1 MSKVND
7 GGPAFPSNRDM
18 RYGGMTLRQYAAIK
32 LRVPNSGTDWLD
44 EMIRTSLR
52 DDLAAKA
59 MQGYLSS
66 SWQAKELDSLGK
78 SSCEQM
84 AIVAEISYAMA
95 DATIKMARS
104 RSSARDSYAMADATI
119 KARGASLMHVN
130 PNEAPPGFEAVAAG
144 ARDVTAACDG
154 CAFQPLPHGAC
165 AKHKCMGWERDDGF
179 SVIFVP
185 CTNKPATA
193 NFPNDDMGTP
203 V

>member
-52 DDLAAKA
+52 DEFAAKA
-59 MQGYLSS
+59 
-66 SWQAKELDSLGK
+66 
-78 SSCEQM
+78 
-84 AIVAEISYAMA
+84 
-95 DATIKMARS
+95 
-104 RSSARDSYAMADATI
+104 
-119 KARGASLMHVN
+119 
-130 PNEAPPGFEAVAAG
+130 
-144 ARDVTAACDG
+144 
-154 CAFQPLPHGAC
+154 
-165 AKHKCMGWERDDGF
+165 DDGF

-193 NFPNDDMGTP
+193 NWPHDDMGTP

>member
-95 DATIKMARS
+95 DATIK
-104 RSSARDSYAMADATI
+104 
-119 KARGASLMHVN
+119 ARGASLMPVN
-130 PNEAPPGFEAVAAG
+130 PNEAPPGFVAVEDDDAN
-144 ARDVTAACDG
+144 ACEYCHVG
-154 CAFQPLPHGAC
+154 YGTRL
-165 AKHKCMGWERDDGF
+165 CMKQYCEGSDRDDGCNVRY
-179 SVIFVP
+179 SL
-185 CTNKPATA
+185 KPAA
-193 NFPNDDMGTP
+193 IWPYDSEGTP
-203 V
+203 I